1 VESLTISLIAFA
13 CIFGGTLLGMFL
25 RAVLPEHHLN
35 DESKDVLKL
44 GIGIIGTLAA
54 LVIGL
59 LIASAKGNFDAMS
72 SGIIQLGSKIV
83 LLDRVIAQYGPETK
97 EPRDLLRRQMA
108 SAIERIWSNEG
119 IVQTELKTFD
129 PRVGLEV
136 LQNKLRQLSPQNDTQ
151 RSLQS
156 RALQVSGEI
165 AETRW
170 LLYERLEESSLP
182 MPFFVILVAWLVII
196 FFCFGLLSPRNAT
209 IIVVLLVC
217 ALSAAASLYL
227 IQELDRPF
235 GGLIQISSAPFRN
248 ALANLGK

>member
-1 VESLTISLIAFA
+1 MESLTISLIAFA
-13 CIFGGTLLGMFL
+13 CIFGGTLVGMFL
-25 RAVLPEHHLN
+25 RAVLPEHHLS

-59 LIASAKGNFDAMS
+59 LIASAKGNFDAMR
-72 SGIIQLGSKIV
+72 SGFIQLGSKIV
-83 LLDRVIAQYGPETK
+83 LLDRVMAQYGPETR
-97 EPRDLLRRQMA
+97 EPRDLLHRQMA
-108 SAIERIWSNEG
+108 SAIERIWSKEG
-119 IVQTELKTFD
+119 MIQTDLKAFD

-170 LLYERLEESSLP
+170 LLYEQLEESSLP